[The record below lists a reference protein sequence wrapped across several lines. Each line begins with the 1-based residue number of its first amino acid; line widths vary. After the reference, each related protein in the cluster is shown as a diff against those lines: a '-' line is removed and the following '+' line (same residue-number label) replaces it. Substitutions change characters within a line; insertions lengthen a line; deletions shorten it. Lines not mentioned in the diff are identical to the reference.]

1 MPIII
6 QSPLSPQRLKQVQD
20 LTAQCLTAFP
30 APLSCPEDGDI
41 YFLMEEVPKTN
52 QEPVLAAFLALYI
65 LEDKLFECSAFTRP
79 DRRQKGLFSALL
91 EAAEAAYPDHQFSF
105 PVPEGEACL
114 PALSAL
120 DSLGAEFWYRE
131 HLMALDAE
139 HILSS
144 AFPSFPAAAPF
155 SLQIAEKDGIKTA
168 KAFYNQ
174 ILTASCS
181 LDIAQ
186 FSEGNICCLHQV
198 LVPEELRGKGWGTRF
213 LLSLLPALTEQGI
226 CRFLLQVSGENLPAI
241 ALYKKAGFQITETLS
256 YYLY

>member
-139 HILSS
+139 HILSTVP
-144 AFPSFPAAAPF
+144 ALFRPFLPPPPFPS
-155 SLQIAEKDGIKTA
+155 
-168 KAFYNQ
+168 
-174 ILTASCS
+174 
-181 LDIAQ
+181 
-186 FSEGNICCLHQV
+186 
-198 LVPEELRGKGWGTRF
+198 R
-213 LLSLLPALTEQGI
+213 
-226 CRFLLQVSGENLPAI
+226 
-241 ALYKKAGFQITETLS
+241 
-256 YYLY
+256 